1 MSPAQAATLTVPK
14 LKAELSELGLPTSG
28 LKAVLLER
36 LQAALSEPAAAT
48 AGAPAAAAA
57 RKSAASKAAA
67 SEPRAA
73 PTPKPLAAKRGPAS
87 PSAAAK
93 RPKAA
98 AAVPAAAG
106 GGAGGATTQREE
118 AAWARG
124 VQLCIGCD
132 EAGRGPLAGPVVAAA
147 CALPATAARIPGV
160 SDSKTIVDEAAREE
174 IYAQI
179 VGTPGVVWSASVV
192 SASRIDEVNILMAS
206 LEAMRLCVTD
216 VLQRKPQVTRA
227 LALIDGPYSPW
238 KEGEKYADFQAP
250 RPPSAV

>member
-48 AGAPAAAAA
+48 AGAPAAVAA

-98 AAVPAAAG
+98 VPAAAG
-106 GGAGGATTQREE
+106 GGGGGATTQREE

-124 VQLCIGCD
+124 VQLCVGCD

-227 LALIDGPYSPW
+227 LALIDGPFSPW
-238 KEGEKYADFQAP
+238 KEGEKYADFQAAQ
-250 RPPSAV
+250 PPSAV

>member
-67 SEPRAA
+67 SEPCAA

-106 GGAGGATTQREE
+106 GGGGGATTQREE

-206 LEAMRLCVTD
+206 LEAMRLCVTG
-216 VLQRKPQVTRA
+216 VLQRRPQVT
-227 LALIDGPYSPW
+227 W
-238 KEGEKYADFQAP
+238 
-250 RPPSAV
+250 SAVRVRVRAQS

>member
-98 AAVPAAAG
+98 AAVAAAG
-106 GGAGGATTQREE
+106 GGGGGATTQREE

-124 VQLCIGCD
+124 VQLCVGCD

-216 VLQRKPQVTRA
+216 VLQRKPQVTWLAVRVRVRA
-227 LALIDGPYSPW
+227 
-238 KEGEKYADFQAP
+238 
-250 RPPSAV
+250 